1 MTTEQQPKRF
11 IELVT
16 QLRQLI
22 DAEHIQPGEKLPSE
36 RVLAERLAVS
46 RSAIREAL
54 RSLELLGLIETR
66 HGGGTFL
73 SNFQNHQLVE
83 VLSMFILQ
91 TNQQLD
97 DVIATKK
104 MHEREAVIRITAD
117 KTLRALPVWDS
128 YFQQLELEGSIDRLP
143 FLQEL
148 IITSNNRLS
157 LKIWRQLIAYSGEQ
171 HGQTTEDEKL
181 PIQTLIKAMQLGY
194 TVEATA
200 AYKQWGEVRFN

>member
-1 MTTEQQPKRF
+1 MEQQPKRF
-11 IELVT
+11 VELVT

-22 DAEHIQPGEKLPSE
+22 DEERIQPGEKLPSE
-36 RVLAERLAVS
+36 RALAERLVVS

-73 SNFQNHQLVE
+73 SQFQQHQLVE

-91 TNQQLD
+91 TNQQHD
-97 DVIATKK
+97 DVLATKQ
-104 MHEREAVIRITAD
+104 MHEREAILRIASS
-117 KTLRALPVWDS
+117 KELRAMPLWDS
-128 YFQQLELEGSIDRLP
+128 YFQQLELQGSIDRIQ
-143 FLQEL
+143 FIQEL
-148 IITSNNRLS
+148 IITSGNRLS
-157 LKIWRQLIAYSGEQ
+157 LKIWRQLLAYSGEQ
-171 HGQTTEDEKL
+171 QGQTSAAEKL
-181 PIQTLIKAMQLGY
+181 PLQTLIKAMQLGY

>member
-1 MTTEQQPKRF
+1 MTIEQQPKRF

-22 DAEHIQPGEKLPSE
+22 DEERIQPGEKLPSE
-36 RVLAERLAVS
+36 RTLAERLAVS

-73 SNFQNHQLVE
+73 SHFQQHQLVE

-91 TNQQLD
+91 TNQQHD
-97 DVIATKK
+97 DVLATKK
-104 MHEREAVIRITAD
+104 MHEREAILHVTSS
-117 KTLRALPVWDS
+117 KELRALPIWDS
-128 YFQQLELEGSIDRLP
+128 YFQQLELEGSIDRLQ
-143 FLQEL
+143 FIQEL
-148 IITSNNRLS
+148 IIASGNRLS
-157 LKIWRQLIAYSGEQ
+157 LKIWRQLLAYSGEQ
-171 HGQTTEDEKL
+171 HDRTRDEEKR